1 MKQLITP
8 TYTFTPATKTID
20 FTGFTFDVKRLVAI
34 INLANDTIIYG
45 TGISGKGYDTSTSSQ
60 IVLDFDTTAMS
71 GSDVLQFIYDTED
84 IGTSSDTVASDD
96 TGSFSLIA
104 LFKRLLGKLPS
115 LVNNRIPVT
124 DTLSSGTGGSEVYC
138 LVSVASTNINVVK
151 ASPGNLYSITV
162 IGITAD
168 LRYLK
173 IYNKATNPVIASDIL
188 LLRLTVPIPCSATG
202 GGATINFTKPINFSS
217 GISIAVTGAIGTTD
231 ATAIAA
237 NDCVIILAY
246 G

>member
-34 INLANDTIIYG
+34 INLTSGAIIYG

-71 GSDVLQFIYDTED
+71 GSDVLQFIYNTED
-84 IGTSSDTVASDD
+84 IGTSADTVASDD

-104 LFKRLLGKLPS
+104 LFKRLLGKLPA
-115 LVNNRIPVT
+115 LVSGRIPTT

-138 LVSVASTNINVVK
+138 LVSAASTNINVVK
-151 ASPGNLYSITV
+151 GSPGNLYSITA
-162 IGITAD
+162 IGITAN

-173 IYNKATNPVIASDIL
+173 VYNKATAPVIASDSAL
-188 LLRLTVPIPCSATG
+188 WRFTVPIPCSVSG
-202 GGATINFTKPINFSS
+202 GGATVNFTKPINFSA

-237 NDCVIILAY
+237 NDCVVILAY